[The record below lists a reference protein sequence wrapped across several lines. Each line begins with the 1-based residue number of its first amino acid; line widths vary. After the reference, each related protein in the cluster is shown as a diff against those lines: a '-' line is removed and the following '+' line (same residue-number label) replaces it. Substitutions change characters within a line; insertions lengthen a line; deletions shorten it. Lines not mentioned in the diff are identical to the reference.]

1 MATTKV
7 RGELVDLN
15 ESTSESGLKMPSGT
29 ELNRPTAVAGQ
40 IRNNTN
46 ETSEGSASCMEY
58 YKSGAWQKINNV
70 PPPPAA
76 FSYNA
81 VLYSGDDST
90 GRHNIYDTSRGP
102 TKQLIPNNTSASATQ
117 PNTVQS
123 FDTDGFTLNNDNNVN
138 KSGINYVAW
147 CMTAN
152 GGTTSSN
159 TDGGITSTVQ
169 ASEGLSI
176 VQWTGTGST
185 QQTVGHG
192 LGVVPE
198 LIITKRTDGTNDWY
212 TWHKDLNSG
221 TNSADYFLKLN
232 DSAGETLNTGSPPS
246 IWAGIEPTSSV
257 FSVGSTLDNSGD
269 DFIAYCFVSVTGK
282 IATGAYV
289 GDGNSTG
296 PTISTGFEPNFLL
309 VHRLDTGDGWR
320 ILDSVRSTSNPRN
333 DYLDANLTAA
343 EGTSVFSNVDFNS
356 SNFQLMNLGS
366 TYNNAGG
373 RYMYLALN

>member
-1 MATTKV
+1 VKSIIT
-7 RGELVDLN
+7 
-15 ESTSESGLKMPSGT
+15 
-29 ELNRPTAVAGQ
+29 
-40 IRNNTN
+40 
-46 ETSEGSASCMEY
+46 ETSEGSASCEEY
-58 YKSGAWQKINNV
+58 YNGTAWQKINNA
-70 PPPPAA
+70 PLPPAA
-76 FSYNA
+76 FSYKA
-81 VLYSGDDST
+81 VLYTGDDST
-90 GRHNIYDTSRGP
+90 GRAITGVGFKPDFVWIKPRNQSENHNIYDTSRGP

-117 PNTVQS
+117 GNTVQS
-123 FDTDGFTLNNDNNVN
+123 FDADGFTINNDNNIN
-138 KSGINYVAW
+138 KSGIDYVAW

-169 ASEGLSI
+169 ASEGMSI
-176 VQWTGTGST
+176 VQWTGTGSS

-198 LIITKRTDGTNDWY
+198 LIITKRTDGSNEWY

-221 TNSADYFLKLN
+221 TDSADYFLKLN

-246 IWAGIEPTSSV
+246 VWAGTEPTSSV
-257 FSVGSTLDNSGD
+257 FSVGSTLDNTND
-269 DFIAYCFVSVTGK
+269 EFIAYCFVSVTGK

-296 PTISTGFEPNFLL
+296 PTITTGFEPNFLL

-356 SNFQLMNLGS
+356 TNFQIKNLGS
-366 TYNNAGG
+366 TYNNSGG

>member
-7 RGELVDLN
+7 IPGVLDLN
-15 ESTSESGLKMPSGT
+15 EAASESGLKIPSGT
-29 ELNRPTAVAGQ
+29 NNNRPTAVAGQ

-46 ETSEGSASCMEY
+46 EASEGSASCEEY
-58 YKSGAWQKINNV
+58 YNGTAWQKINNV

-81 VLYSGDDST
+81 VLYTGDDST
-90 GRHNIYDTSRGP
+90 GRGITGVGFKPDFVWIKPRNQTENHNIYDTSRGP

-123 FDTDGFTLNNDNNVN
+123 FDSDGFTLNNDNNVN

-169 ASEGLSI
+169 ASEGMSI
-176 VQWTGTGST
+176 VQWTGTGSS

-198 LIITKRTDGTNDWY
+198 LIITKRTDGSGDWY

-221 TNSADYFLKLN
+221 TNSADYFLRLN

-246 IWAGIEPTSSV
+246 IWAGTEPTSSV

-296 PTISTGFEPNFLL
+296 PTITTGFEPNFLL
-309 VHRLDTGDGWR
+309 VHRLDTGDGMR
-320 ILDSVRSTSNPRN
+320 IVT
-333 DYLDANLTAA
+333 
-343 EGTSVFSNVDFNS
+343 GK
-356 SNFQLMNLGS
+356 Q
-366 TYNNAGG
+366 
-373 RYMYLALN
+373 